1 MKNLDHTIIQNRKRL
16 QRHPPGNAGR
26 ALALYKLANSLRDKF
41 SERDELTDL
50 NEAVTLHR
58 LALDLRPAGH
68 PDRHES
74 LYRLAR
80 CLWRR
85 YKKQATTSDLEEAII
100 LGRAALELRP
110 LGHSGRVFTLIGLAG
125 YLGDRF
131 QKLSESA
138 DLDEAISL
146 CRSALDLCSVGNA
159 DRTDLLHNLA
169 FYFWSRYE
177 NQATMADL
185 EEAIISS
192 RAALELR
199 PAGHAGR
206 ASTLNNLADNLRN
219 RFIKLGEDANLDEAI
234 ALHRSALD
242 LRQPG
247 HSERSTSLNN
257 LVDCLKSR
265 FEKHGAAA
273 DLDELITLH
282 RAILDLQ
289 PLGHPQRAT
298 SFHAL
303 LCHLRKRLKK
313 YDRIADLNECIS
325 LERAILSQHEPRHST
340 RTTCLLDLASD
351 LFGRFQKAGTVT
363 DLAETITLGRTI
375 LNLHPPGTPGYAT
388 HLNTLLI
395 YLRERLDKCGEIEDF
410 NEAISLARQSL
421 ELRPAEDPGRISPLR
436 TLASFLS
443 AKFHAEGD
451 LVDLEEAIALRRDIS
466 DLSPTASSLHELSLR
481 LSDRFDQ
488 LADPAD
494 IDEAITLEL
503 SVLKLCLPEHI
514 DWAMSRKSLV
524 LYRQKKAKKPA
535 PKADLDGIKRL
546 IESAIYDTLESLPP
560 RLLNTH
566 TGALFCRDAL
576 ASEFENSR
584 EYNQLLRSSVISY
597 SAPHRDSHIRRAV
610 SSYFQYVTLSHRW
623 GKDEP
628 LLRHVQGR
636 VIYDMDLTD
645 GIAKLQM
652 FCATACESGYLW
664 GWSDTCCIDK
674 DSTVELARAIAS
686 MFSWYRRSALTI
698 VYLADVARNGKLSS
712 SEWFKRGWTLQEL
725 LAPRNVLFYTREW
738 TLYKSSLSSNHKED
752 DVVLTELEAATGIAR
767 HHLIDF
773 NPGLDSARSRL
784 QWASGRRTTESEDAA
799 YSLFGI
805 FSVFLPIIP
814 GESAENALGR
824 LLTDL
829 ISQSGD
835 ISVLDWVGEA
845 SSFHSCFPARI
856 ASYQSLPCRPPTY
869 HDNGLKPSKY
879 NAQEFQAEQLFD
891 SLLMSDPPHFVGRR
905 LRLSCITHQ
914 VTAFRLQ
921 QANPGASQYVYSI
934 LAEGVI
940 PLSITLSSELIVTD
954 TSRSTLPYVL
964 IRPWHSKFASYTGL
978 DNMAASNL
986 VAMLGQPFSALLLE
1000 EQSGNEYK
1008 RIASSSVIIARLADV
1023 ASILRSKVQSLNV
1036 V

>member
-1 MKNLDHTIIQNRKRL
+1 MKNLDGAIIRSRKKL
-16 QRHPPGNAGR
+16 ELHPPGNAGR

-41 SERDELTDL
+41 SERDELADL
-50 NEAVTLHR
+50 NEAITLHR

-68 PDRHES
+68 PDHHAS
-74 LYRLAR
+74 LHRLAR

-110 LGHSGRVFTLIGLAG
+110 LGHSGRVFTLISLAD

-131 QKLSESA
+131 QKLNENA

-146 CRSALDLCSVGNA
+146 YRSALDLCPVGYA
-159 DRTDLLHNLA
+159 DRSDLLHNLS
-169 FYFWSRYE
+169 FYFWSRYGK
-177 NQATMADL
+177 QATMSDL
-185 EEAIISS
+185 EEAIIFS
-192 RAALELR
+192 RAALEFR
-199 PAGHAGR
+199 PLGHAGR
-206 ASTLNNLADNLRN
+206 ASTLNSLADNLRN
-219 RFIKLGEDANLDEAI
+219 RFIKVGEDANLDEAI
-234 ALHRSALD
+234 VLLRSALD
-242 LRQPG
+242 LCQSG
-247 HSERSTSLNN
+247 HSDRSTSLNN

-282 RAILDLQ
+282 RAILDLR
-289 PLGHPQRAT
+289 PSGHPHAT
-298 SFHAL
+298 FL
-303 LCHLRKRLKK
+303 LLRHLRKRLQK
-313 YDRIADLNECIS
+313 YDRSADLNECIS
-325 LERAILSQHEPRHST
+325 LGRTILSQHEHGHST
-340 RTTCLLDLASD
+340 RTTSLLDLASD
-351 LFGRFQKAGTVT
+351 LFRRFQKAGTVT
-363 DLAETITLGRTI
+363 DLAEAITLGRTL
-375 LNLHPPGTPGYAT
+375 LNIHPPGAPGYAT
-388 HLNTLLI
+388 YLNTLLI
-395 YLRERLDKCGEIEDF
+395 YLTEQLDKCGEIEDF
-410 NEAISLARQSL
+410 KEAISLARKSL
-421 ELRPAEDPGRISPLR
+421 ELRLAEDPGRVSSLG

-466 DLSPTASSLHELSLR
+466 DLCPTASSLHELSLC

-494 IDEAITLEL
+494 IDEAITLES
-503 SVLKLCLPEHI
+503 SVLKHCLPEYS

-535 PKADLDGIKRL
+535 PKADLDGIKKL

-566 TGALFCRDAL
+566 TGTLFFRDAL

-584 EYNQLLRSSVISY
+584 EYNQLLRSSAITY
-597 SAPHRDSHIRRAV
+597 STPHCDSHIRRAV

-628 LLRHVQGR
+628 LLRHIQGR
-636 VIYDMDLTD
+636 DIYDMDLTD

-664 GWSDTCCIDK
+664 GWCDTCCIDK

-738 TLYKSSLSSNHKED
+738 SLYKSSSSPNHKED
-752 DVVLTELEAATGIAR
+752 DVVLTELEAATGIER

-773 NPGLDSARSRL
+773 SPGLDSARSRL
-784 QWASGRRTTESEDAA
+784 QWASGRRTTEPEDTA
-799 YSLFGI
+799 YSLLGI

-824 LLTDL
+824 LLTEL

-845 SSFHSCFPARI
+845 SPFHSCFPARI
-856 ASYQSLPCRPPTY
+856 ASYQSLPCRSSTY
-869 HDNGLKPSKY
+869 HGNELKPSKY
-879 NAQEFQAEQLFD
+879 NVQEFQAEQLFD
-891 SLLMSDPPHFVGRR
+891 SLLMSDPPHFIGRR
-905 LRLSCITHQ
+905 LRLSCIIHQ

-921 QANPGASQYVYSI
+921 QADSCASQYVYSI
-934 LAEGVI
+934 LAEGLI
-940 PLSITLSSELIVTD
+940 PLSIILSSELIVTD

-964 IRPWHSKFASYTGL
+964 IRPWHSKFASYTGV
-978 DNMAASNL
+978 DNTAASNL
-986 VAMLGQPFSALLLE
+986 VTMLGQPFSALLLE